1 MTDLGIVMSGPIAQT
16 GVTVFD
22 EMWQGANQL
31 ICGSLIQ
38 GDLRALKKTCTWQ
51 PAETSHLPEILKY
64 YLPGDTSNAIALYR
78 TANFKESDEAYHA
91 ALASAQ
97 DSIDAI
103 HANFTAELICDVNLL
118 FPSVCTYE
126 NSLPYMQS
134 LVDAVVQNGA
144 HVRILVEKEN
154 MNGMEN
160 QVGVQILQDE
170 LKRRG
175 LAGNLEIR
183 FFKGRL
189 HTKSVMIDNQLL
201 IVGSQNFHYSSISE
215 GGLNEFNIVTDA
227 PEGLKVYQDMFEY
240 YWKQAS
246 PVDETE

>member
-1 MTDLGIVMSGPIAQT
+1 MQ
-16 GVTVFD
+16 
-22 EMWQGANQL
+22 
-31 ICGSLIQ
+31 
-38 GDLRALKKTCTWQ
+38 
-51 PAETSHLPEILKY
+51 SH
-64 YLPGDTSNAIALYR
+64 YR